1 MNPFLDLI
9 EKAKMAILSSEF
21 LEKNAEE
28 QFKKMDE
35 LDSEP
40 WTLELENEKKITLN
54 KIKNIIGKT
63 EIEYKNLV
71 ELEAEVNKHIK
82 KKPRKD

>member
-54 KIKNIIGKT
+54 KIKNIIGKS
-63 EIEYKNLV
+63 EMEYKNLI

-82 KKPRKD
+82 KKPRKN

>member
-40 WTLELENEKKITLN
+40 WTLELETEKKITLN
-54 KIKNIIGKT
+54 KIKNIIGKS

>member
-1 MNPFLDLI
+1 MNPFLALI

>member
-28 QFKKMDE
+28 QFKKMEE

-40 WTLELENEKKITLN
+40 WTLELETEKKITLN
-54 KIKNIIGKT
+54 KIKNIIGKS

>member
-1 MNPFLDLI
+1 MNPFLELI

>member
-1 MNPFLDLI
+1 MNPFLELI

-40 WTLELENEKKITLN
+40 WTLELETEKKITLN
-54 KIKNIIGKT
+54 KIKNIIGKS

>member
-1 MNPFLDLI
+1 MNPFLELI

-40 WTLELENEKKITLN
+40 WTLELETEKKITLN
-54 KIKNIIGKT
+54 KIKNIIGKS

-82 KKPRKD
+82 KKSRKD

>member
-1 MNPFLDLI
+1 MNPFLELI

-71 ELEAEVNKHIK
+71 QLEAEVNKHIK

>member
-54 KIKNIIGKT
+54 KIKNIIGKS
-63 EIEYKNLV
+63 EMEYKNLI

>member
-1 MNPFLDLI
+1 MNPFLELI

-54 KIKNIIGKT
+54 KIKNIIGKS

>member
-1 MNPFLDLI
+1 MNPFLELI

-54 KIKNIIGKT
+54 KIKNIIGKS

-82 KKPRKD
+82 KKLRKD

>member
-40 WTLELENEKKITLN
+40 WTLELETEKKITLN
-54 KIKNIIGKT
+54 KIKNIIGKS
-63 EIEYKNLV
+63 EMEYKNLI

-82 KKPRKD
+82 KKPRKN

>member
-1 MNPFLDLI
+1 MNPFLELI

-40 WTLELENEKKITLN
+40 WTLELETEKKITLN
-54 KIKNIIGKT
+54 KIKNIIGKS

-82 KKPRKD
+82 KKHRKD

>member
-82 KKPRKD
+82 KN

>member
-71 ELEAEVNKHIK
+71 QLEAEVNKHIK

>member
-9 EKAKMAILSSEF
+9 EKANMAILSSEF